1 MLDLLDVTSVCKNSL
16 ASTTICI
23 PLLSVGIFMYID
35 SNAQVWL
42 FVKIRHPGFF
52 LHVLVYCYCVFC
64 LSARGGTVFCIYCI
78 DHNVQYHEWT

>member
-1 MLDLLDVTSVCKNSL
+1 MLDLLDVTSVCKNIL

-23 PLLSVGIFMYID
+23 PLLSVGIFMTPTPKFDYLLRQDILD
-35 SNAQVWL
+35 
-42 FVKIRHPGFF
+42 F

-78 DHNVQYHEWT
+78 DHNVQYHE